1 MADEIELKLE
11 LTPKTVELVASSG
24 VLPHDFTTAKQISI
38 YFDTPAQTLR
48 KAGLTL
54 RIRRCN
60 GKRIQTVKADGAS
73 AAGLFARSEWERSVR
88 NDTPIIDDTT
98 PVGALLGS
106 ESGGVMPLFEV
117 HVERRTWN
125 VQQHNST
132 IEVVVDR
139 GYVVANDRSSSIC
152 EMELELK
159 DGNSDALFTLA
170 RQIDAVVPLHLG
182 VLTKSERGYQLTR
195 PVMTVFNAEPLRL
208 INDRTAAQA
217 FQQIVQIC
225 LRQFRLNEA
234 LLQQSRN
241 SEALHQ
247 TRVALRRLRSAF
259 SIFKSL
265 FDRDDAVHLR
275 GELKWL
281 ATELGD
287 ARNLDVLL
295 ERLTVGSLRKRL
307 ESAREDAY
315 AKVDVAFA
323 SSRVRGLML
332 DLAQWTATGKW
343 LHAPDT
349 QKSRDQTARD
359 FASSALDRLYKRV
372 KKDGLDLVNA
382 TNKVRHELRKDAKKL
397 RYASEFFAGLFD
409 SKRQKRRNKRFI
421 TALEQLQDQ
430 LGLLND
436 LVSAPQ
442 VLDTLGLADDPDA
455 DALLSS
461 NKKKPLLDAA
471 ADAHEAL
478 VDTKRFWR

>member
-1 MADEIELKLE
+1 MVDEIELKLE
-11 LTPKTVELVASSG
+11 LTPETVELVASSG

-48 KAGLTL
+48 KAGFTL

-73 AAGLFARSEWERSVR
+73 AAGLFARSEWERSVKT
-88 NDTPIIDDTT
+88 DTPIIDDAT
-98 PVGALLGS
+98 PLGALLGS
-106 ESGGVMPLFEV
+106 ESERVMPLFEV

-125 VQQHNST
+125 VHQDNST

-139 GYVVANDRSSSIC
+139 GHVVANDRSSSIC

-170 RQIDAVVPLHLG
+170 RQIDAVVPLRLG
-182 VLTKSERGYQLTR
+182 VLTKSQRGYQLTR
-195 PVMTVFNAEPLRL
+195 PVMTVFNAEPLGL

-225 LRQFRLNEA
+225 LRQFRLNES
-234 LLQQSRN
+234 LLQQGRN
-241 SEALHQ
+241 IEALHQ
-247 TRVALRRLRSAF
+247 ARVALRRLRSAF
-259 SIFKSL
+259 SIFKPL
-265 FDRDDAVHLR
+265 LDRDDAVSLR

-281 ATELGD
+281 ASELGD

-295 ERLTVGSLRKRL
+295 GRLTVGSLRQRL
-307 ESAREDAY
+307 ESARHNAY
-315 AKVDVAFA
+315 AKVDVTFA

-332 DLAQWTATGKW
+332 DLAQWAAIGVW
-343 LHAPDT
+343 LHAPDR

-359 FASSALDRLYKRV
+359 FARSTLGRLRKKV
-372 KKDGLDLVNA
+372 KKDGLNLVDA
-382 TNKVRHELRKDAKKL
+382 TNEVRHELRKDAKKL
-397 RYASEFFAGLFD
+397 RYASEFFAALFD

-421 TALEQLQDQ
+421 TALEELQDQ

-455 DALLSS
+455 DALLNS

-471 ADAHEAL
+471 ADAHEVL

>member
-24 VLPHDFTTAKQISI
+24 VLPHNFTTAKQISI
-38 YFDTPAQTLR
+38 YFDTPAQHLR
-48 KAGLTL
+48 EAGLTL
-54 RIRRCN
+54 RIRRSG

-73 AAGLFARSEWERSVR
+73 AAGLFARSEWERSVK

-106 ESGGVMPLFEV
+106 ESEGVMPLFEV

-125 VQQHNST
+125 VHQDNST

-139 GYVVANDRSSSIC
+139 GHVIANDRSLSIC

-170 RQIDAVVPLHLG
+170 RQIDAVVPLRLG

-195 PVMTVFNAEPLRL
+195 PVMAVFKAEPLEL
-208 INDRTAAQA
+208 GHDRTAAQA

-247 TRVALRRLRSAF
+247 ARVALRRLRSAF

-281 ATELGD
+281 ASELGD

-332 DLAQWTATGKW
+332 DLTQWTATGEW
-343 LHAPDT
+343 LHAPDR
-349 QKSRDQTARD
+349 QNSRDQIARD
-359 FASSALDRLYKRV
+359 FASSVLDRLYRRV
-372 KKDGLDLVNA
+372 KKDGLNLVDA
-382 TNKVRHELRKDAKKL
+382 TNEVRHELRKDAKKL
-397 RYASEFFAGLFD
+397 RYASEFFAALFG

-421 TALEQLQDQ
+421 TALEELQDQ

-436 LVSAPQ
+436 LVTAPE
-442 VLDTLGLADDPDA
+442 VLNTLGLANDPNA
-455 DALLSS
+455 NALLSS
-461 NKKKPLLDAA
+461 KKKEPLLDAA
-471 ADAHEAL
+471 AEAHEAL